1 MKYRQFGR
9 TGVMVTP
16 LCMGTMTFG
25 WKPDDWGST
34 KEVGYEVGKKALDL
48 GINFFDTANVYD
60 RGGCEEVTGE
70 VLKGQRDKVFLATKF
85 HGKMDDDDPNMS
97 GNSRRHLIQQCEASL
112 KRLQTD
118 YIDLY
123 QLHRPQPS
131 IPIDETLRAL
141 DDLIRAGKVRYIGTS
156 TFAGWQLA
164 EAHYIAREL
173 GTNRFVSE
181 QPPYNLL
188 DRRIERELL
197 PFCRTYSYAVIPWS
211 PTAGGI
217 LSGKYL
223 QGMDEGRYAT
233 GDPQNRVNEESLRV
247 VRGLKTLADEM
258 GVPLI
263 SFCLA
268 WVLNQPGVTSAI
280 IGVRKLE
287 QFDDLVKA
295 TEIELTEDVLKKVDE
310 VIAPGNHVVPYYDA
324 NFGPNALPM

>member
-1 MKYRQFGR
+1 MEYRQLGR

-34 KEVGYEVGKKALDL
+34 REVGYEVGRKALDL

-70 VLKGQRDKVFLATKF
+70 VLKGSRDKIVLATKF
-85 HGKMDDDDPNMS
+85 HGTMADGDPNAK
-97 GNSRRHLIQQCEASL
+97 GNSRRHIIEQCEASL
-112 KRLQTD
+112 RRLQSD

-123 QLHRPQPS
+123 QVHRPQPS

-141 DDLIRAGKVRYIGTS
+141 DDLIRQGKVRYIGTS
-156 TFAGWQLA
+156 TYAGWQLC
-164 EAHYIAREL
+164 EAHYVAREI
-173 GTNRFVSE
+173 GTNRFVTE

-197 PFCRTYSYAVIPWS
+197 PFCRTYNYAVLPWS

-223 QGMDEGRYAT
+223 DGMDEGRYST

-247 VRGLKTLADEM
+247 VRGLKAIADDL

-263 SFCLA
+263 TFCLS
-268 WVLNQPGVTSAI
+268 WVISQPGVTSAI

-287 QFDDLVKA
+287 QFDELMAAA
-295 TEIELTEDVLKKVDE
+295 TLELSPDVMARVDE
-310 VIAPGNHVVPYYDA
+310 VIAPGTHVVDYYNA
-324 NFGPNALPM
+324 AFGPNALPL

>member
-1 MKYRQFGR
+1 MEYRPFGR

-34 KEVGYEVGKKALDL
+34 KEVGFEVGRKALDL

-60 RGGCEEVTGE
+60 RGGCEEVTGK
-70 VLKGQRDKVFLATKF
+70 VLQGVRDKVFLATKF

-123 QLHRPQPS
+123 QVHRPQPS
-131 IPIDETLRAL
+131 IPIDETLRSL

-156 TFAGWQLA
+156 TYGAWQVC
-164 EAHYIAREL
+164 EAHYVAREL
-173 GTNRFVSE
+173 GLNRFVSE

-197 PFCRTYSYAVIPWS
+197 PFCRTYNYAVIPWS
-211 PTAGGI
+211 PLAGGI

-223 QGMDEGRYAT
+223 QGMDEGRYST
-233 GDPQNRVNEESLRV
+233 GDPQNRVNEASMEV
-247 VRGLKTLADEM
+247 VRGLKAIADEL
-258 GVPLI
+258 GVALI
-263 SFCLA
+263 TFCLA
-268 WVLNQPGVTSAI
+268 WLLRQPGVTSAI
-280 IGVRKLE
+280 IGVRQLN
-287 QFDDLVKA
+287 QFDDLMAALDV
-295 TEIELTEDVLKKVDE
+295 TLSEDVLKRVDE
-310 VIAPGNHVVPYYDA
+310 VIAPGTHVVEYYAA
-324 NFGPNALPM
+324 NFGPNAVPV